1 MEDEFDK
8 QLEEI
13 KKKAMIRNAETKMLK
28 AEHEFLMLKMKYGLL
43 QCETILNGSTQKEKD
58 TEKEK

>member
-1 MEDEFDK
+1 MEEEEFEK

-13 KKKAMIRNAETKMLK
+13 KKKAIIRNAETKMLK

-43 QCETILNGSTQKEKD
+43 QCETVLNVSTQKEK
-58 TEKEK
+58 EVK

>member
-43 QCETILNGSTQKEKD
+43 QC
-58 TEKEK
+58 